1 MPDVDFAFYVV
12 FFKIIALDSVW
23 FLDNLLLSDYLG
35 CRGRSRILP
44 VSDFILFYF
53 LSLENFFLSFSFS
66 SLLMPNWAESSFALF
81 DFLIKIAL
89 FDFNFLHLYSLR
101 GVIAGLLP
109 THHLRALPPLHVY
122 HQLPAVYRVYE
133 SYIFRRILID
143 C

>member
-1 MPDVDFAFYVV
+1 MIGMQGPESY
-12 FFKIIALDSVW
+12 
-23 FLDNLLLSDYLG
+23 
-35 CRGRSRILP
+35 RSA
-44 VSDFILFYF
+44 ILFYF
-53 LSLENFFLSFSFS
+53 IFSALRISFFLFFS

-143 C
+143 CWTVVRIELKPKQNEVDQNKTKQLRNKTKHG